1 MRIIRAVICTALLGL
16 GGGAIA
22 SEDCVVLIHGL
33 ARTSGAM
40 KPLVEPLEAAGHK
53 VVNVDYP
60 SRKKTVE
67 ELAPLAVKE
76 LGVDQCEGARQVH
89 FVTHSLGGIL
99 VRYYL
104 EHNSIE
110 NLGKVVMIAPP
121 NQGSEVVD
129 NLKDVPGYLIFNGPA
144 GMQLGTDENSIPSQ
158 LGPVEFTLGVIAGT
172 DTINPILSQY
182 LPNPDDGKV
191 SVESTKVEGM
201 NDFIVFSHTHTFIMR
216 SEQVIQQVIYFI
228 ESGEFDHSGE

>member
-1 MRIIRAVICTALLGL
+1 MFLGL
-16 GGGAIA
+16 SSPAFA
-22 SEDCVVLIHGL
+22 DTECVVIIHGL

-40 KPLVEPLEAAGHK
+40 KPLVQPLQDAGYT

-60 SRKKTVE
+60 SRKKPVE

-76 LGVDQCEGARQVH
+76 LGVDQCGAVDRIH

-99 VRYYL
+99 VRYFL
-104 EHNSIE
+104 EKNTLPV
-110 NLGKVVMIAPP
+110 LGNVVMMAPP

-129 NLKDVPGYLIFNGPA
+129 NLKDVPGYRLFNGPA
-144 GMQLGTDENSIPSQ
+144 GMQLGTDEESIPSQ
-158 LGPVEFTLGVIAGT
+158 LGPVGFPLGVIAGS
-172 DTINPILSQY
+172 DTFNPVLSQF

-201 NDFIVFSHTHTFIMR
+201 ADFLVLPHTHTFMMR
-216 SEQVIQQVIYFI
+216 SEQVIDQTIHFLAHGKFK
-228 ESGEFDHSGE
+228 SGTENP